1 MLSEELGLQEF
12 LEDTNAPVL
21 VALGRSFHHHGT
33 THEKSLDCLEH
44 GVGTTRRQSQY
55 SLGDQLGGRCSSVSM
70 SGACCYVQNN
80 L

>member
-33 THEKSLDCLEH
+33 THEKSLDCLKR
-44 GVGTTRRQSQY
+44 GVGTAR
-55 SLGDQLGGRCSSVSM
+55 
-70 SGACCYVQNN
+70 
-80 L
+80 